1 MPPYKMLRRSNES
14 PVGRHGDSTGQS
26 KTKIAHT
33 VRGKNGETQFGG
45 GEKKKKDLTIQHLFE
60 II

>member
-45 GEKKKKDLTIQHLFE
+45 GKKNKKKT
-60 II
+60 

>member
-45 GEKKKKDLTIQHLFE
+45 GKKKTKRLNYSTLI
-60 II
+60 